1 MINVLRPLLS
11 NKRLLAP
18 MVQRSLATRIDGK
31 AIGNDICAE
40 IAKDVPA
47 LEKELGR
54 KPGLVSHL

>member
-11 NKRLLAP
+11 KRLLAP
-18 MVQRSLATRIDGK
+18 MMQRSLATRIDGK

-40 IAKDVPA
+40 IAKEVPA